1 VGFFISF
8 AGWRRRME
16 KKEKKSKKTAKSA
29 VKKVSKTVLSAGKI
43 DVLELL
49 EAGCH
54 FGHRVS
60 KTNPK
65 IKPFLYTAR
74 DGVQIF
80 DLFKTAEKMEQAGKF
95 LAEVVSKGEKVL
107 LLGTKRQSREFI
119 RTAAKE
125 TGMPYVVD
133 RWLGGTI
140 TNWDEIKK
148 QINVFIKLKEDSQ
161 KGVYEKR
168 TKAEQAEIKRSLYK
182 SEQKFGGL
190 AELKKLP
197 KALFVVDISREH
209 TAVKEAKTR
218 GIPVVAIVDSN
229 SNPTLVD
236 YPIPAND
243 DAKKSLELII
253 GWISKVIAKNS
264 KGEKND

>member
-1 VGFFISF
+1 
-8 AGWRRRME
+8 ME
-16 KKEKKSKKTAKSA
+16 KKIKKSKKTTKPAVEKTAKLSLDVSA
-29 VKKVSKTVLSAGKI
+29 VDVS
-43 DVLELL
+43 ELL

-54 FGHRVS
+54 FGHRAS

-65 IKPFLYTAR
+65 IKPYLYTAR

-80 DLFKTAEKMEQAGKF
+80 DLFKTAEKMEAAGKF
-95 LAEVVSKGEKVL
+95 LAEIVSKGEKVL

-119 RTAAKE
+119 RVAAKG

-148 QINVFIKLKEDSQ
+148 QINAFIKLKEDSE
-161 KGVYEKR
+161 KGAYEKR

-197 KALFVVDISREH
+197 KALFIVDISREQ
-209 TAVKEAKTR
+209 TAVKEAKSK

-229 SNPTLVD
+229 SNPTLVN

-243 DAKKSLELII
+243 DAKKSLQLII
-253 GWISKVIAKNS
+253 GWIADVIAKNK

>member
-1 VGFFISF
+1 
-8 AGWRRRME
+8 ME
-16 KKEKKSKKTAKSA
+16 KTKKKTKLKST
-29 VKKVSKTVLSAGKI
+29 VKKVKKLSFDTPKVDVSK
-43 DVLELL
+43 LL

-80 DLFKTAEKMEQAGKF
+80 DLFSTAEKMEEAGKF
-95 LAEVVSKGEKVL
+95 IAGIVSKGEKIL
-107 LLGTKRQSREFI
+107 LLGTKRQSRDFV
-119 RTAAKE
+119 RKAAKE

-148 QINVFIKLKEDSQ
+148 QIDTYIKLKEDQQ

-168 TKAEQAEIKRSLYK
+168 TKAEQAEIKRNLFK

-190 AELKKLP
+190 AGLKKLP
-197 KALFVVDISREH
+197 RALFIVDITREQ
-209 TAVKEAKTR
+209 TAVKEARNKN
-218 GIPVVAIVDSN
+218 IPVVAIVDSN
-229 SNPTLVD
+229 SDPNLVD

-243 DAKKSLELII
+243 DAKKSLEIII
-253 GWISKVIAKNS
+253 GWISEVIVKS
-264 KGEKND
+264 GKGEKND